1 VLNYIENMYNRIK
14 PTGFTKH
21 YLTLFAIVEGLETKN
36 SFEFGTGWSTK
47 VILDALKYTGGKHIS
62 CDIRKV
68 EDTGLTKEFLKNN
81 INTWTYL
88 QQDSTTIDYDS
99 LPLFDFVLHDGSHI
113 PEIVRTDLLNI
124 FPHIKHNGIIL
135 VHDTLFVPELKIVCE
150 DIAVDSWSNMVT
162 LPYGYGLTIIN
173 VNNEELNEEIK
184 TTWKK

>member
-1 VLNYIENMYNRIK
+1 MLDYIENMYNGIK

-62 CDIRKV
+62 CDIRNI
-68 EDTGLTKEFLKNN
+68 EDTGLTKEYLENN
-81 INTWTYL
+81 NDTWTYL
-88 QQDSTTIDYDS
+88 QQDSTTIKYDS

-113 PEIVRTDLLNI
+113 PKIVKNDLVNI
-124 FPHIKHNGIIL
+124 FPLIKHNGIIL
-135 VHDTLFVPELKIVCE
+135 IHDTLFVPELKHVCE
-150 DIAVDSWSNMVT
+150 DIAINTCSDIIT

-173 VNNEELNEEIK
+173 INNIEINEEIK